1 MDYDQK
7 AVGKTIKMLRKE
19 SGKSQE
25 VISSFA
31 GIARSHL
38 SMIETGNKQAN
49 LETLWKI
56 AGAFEIAPSK
66 LISKIEEESIKDTYK
81 DKGAKAKR

>member
-1 MDYDQK
+1 MNYDQK
-7 AVGKTIKMLRKE
+7 AVGRALKKLRKE

-49 LETLWKI
+49 LETIWKL

-66 LISKIEEESIKDTYK
+66 LISKIEEESILKTYEAKDADSK
-81 DKGAKAKR
+81 H